1 MHGNVMQLC
10 SDVYAD
16 YPKEGVTDL
25 QGPAAKNDSLRVL
38 RGGCWRNEPVYCR
51 SASRYKPPDRWRR
64 QQRLPHRGFRPIRAA
79 PFIVTNGP
87 SARLLCL
94 RASTEHAGRLV
105 AATTAACGGRLGGGS
120 AHVDTAHR
128 PSIYGL

>member
-51 SASRYKPPDRWRR
+51 SASRYKPPRPVAASAAASAS
-64 QQRLPHRGFRPIRAA
+64 RLPSDKSRTVYRHQRAVCA
-79 PFIVTNGP
+79 IAVPTSF
-87 SARLLCL
+87 
-94 RASTEHAGRLV
+94 
-105 AATTAACGGRLGGGS
+105 
-120 AHVDTAHR
+120 D
-128 PSIYGL
+128 